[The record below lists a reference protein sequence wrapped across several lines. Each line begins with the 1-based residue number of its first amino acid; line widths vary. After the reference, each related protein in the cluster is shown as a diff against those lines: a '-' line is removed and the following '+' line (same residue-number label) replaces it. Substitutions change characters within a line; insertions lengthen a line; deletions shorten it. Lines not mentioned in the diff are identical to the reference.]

1 MRSDLT
7 APPTAHPAPFRAPR
21 RALRAALAVAML
33 AACDRSSE
41 VPRAE
46 TAVALPTPGDTVAAP
61 AAPVVS
67 GWTGD
72 AGPALFV
79 VGERAGEA
87 LVIVPA
93 EPGGSTDSTPAPD
106 SVPGAAPAV
115 LPVEL
120 ELFSRAGGV
129 ARARATASSRGADA
143 SSCAG
148 WPKARVERA
157 GGDEAPAW
165 TVGFA
170 ASGVSAL
177 PLDSIEA
184 LSPPDS
190 ARLAAEVTRLASSL
204 PGDTAA
210 SFRALPYHVRSARRF
225 SPAEG
230 VTAVVATLTR
240 SVNQEAKPLGEQLL
254 VIAERPATGADARF
268 AVAYHER
275 SSGREE
281 TLESAEPLAAVL
293 LGAARRPTL
302 VLGRDYY
309 DGSAYS
315 LVERT
320 GPGRW
325 RVRWTSA
332 YGGC

>member
-1 MRSDLT
+1 MRFNLVRSSS
-7 APPTAHPAPFRAPR
+7 AGPSSPSSRPRA
-21 RALRAALAVAML
+21 RARVLAAALVL

-41 VPRAE
+41 AVRTE
-46 TAVALPTPGDTVAAP
+46 TAAALPSSATASAA

-67 GWTGD
+67 GWRGD

-79 VGERAGEA
+79 VGERSGEA

-93 EPGGSTDSTPAPD
+93 EPAGSTDSTPAPD
-106 SVPGAAPAV
+106 SVAGAAPAV
-115 LPVEL
+115 LPVDV
-120 ELFSRAGGV
+120 ELFSRAGSV
-129 ARARATASSRGADA
+129 ARVRMAAAAGSGDA
-143 SSCAG
+143 NSCSG
-148 WPKARVERA
+148 WPSARVERA
-157 GGDEAPAW
+157 GGDDAPGW

-170 ASGVSAL
+170 ASGVEAL

-225 SPAEG
+225 SPVDG

-240 SVNQEAKPLGEQLL
+240 TVNQEAKPLGEQLL
-254 VIAERPATGADARF
+254 VVAERATSDRGGRF
-268 AVAYHER
+268 TVGYHER

-281 TLESAEPLAAVL
+281 TLESAEPLVAVR
-293 LGAARRPTL
+293 LGADRRPTL
-302 VLGRDYY
+302 VIARDYY
-309 DGSAYS
+309 EGTAYS
-315 LVERT
+315 LLERT
-320 GPGRW
+320 GPSRW
-325 RVRWTSA
+325 RIRWTSA